1 MKIIIKNLQKL
12 RVLYY
17 KKFLSNV
24 SIKSKC
30 KIRSAT
36 LFYSINGVKLIY
48 MIQ

>member
-24 SIKSKC
+24 SIKTISTGQLKDFHPLHTQP
-30 KIRSAT
+30 I
-36 LFYSINGVKLIY
+36 KLVVF
-48 MIQ
+48 

>member
-24 SIKSKC
+24 SIKS
-30 KIRSAT
+30 
-36 LFYSINGVKLIY
+36 
-48 MIQ
+48 